1 MDKWTVS
8 RKFITELYQTWGAEK
23 PSRQAAALAY
33 YGIFSFAPVLFIVI
47 TVSGL
52 FIQELSTTVLPQLY
66 ERIVELFGQDMADFI
81 LDLVTSTT
89 ERTSGGSTLTTL
101 VGLGSLL
108 YAATGLFANLKYSLN
123 AIWHVPLEDQ
133 AGMVKF
139 ALNRLL
145 SFVMVI
151 GLGLLLVAAVFI
163 SVVLTYL
170 RTLVDWSSYLPAA
183 NIVIIFILMTVIF
196 ALIYKILPDTRID
209 WRDVWIGAIVTAVLV
224 LLGGVGIIIYF
235 SISDVGSAFDAAG
248 SMAVM
253 LIGFYYVA
261 TIFLTGAI
269 FTRVFAETFGSRARS
284 GDENSS

>member
-1 MDKWTVS
+1 MDRWTII
-8 RKFITELYQTWGAEK
+8 REFITELYQTWSAER
-23 PSRQAAALAY
+23 PTRQAAALAY
-33 YGIFSFAPVLFIVI
+33 YGIFSFAPVVFIVI
-47 TVSGL
+47 TVAGL

-66 ERIVELFGQDMADFI
+66 ERVVQLFGQDMADF
-81 LDLVTSTT
+81 LMDLVTSTT

-123 AIWHVPLEDQ
+123 AIWHVPLQDQ

-151 GLGLLLVAAVFI
+151 GLGLLLVVAVFA
-163 SVVLTYL
+163 SVVVSIL
-170 RTLVDWSSYLPAA
+170 RSFVDWSSYLPLA
-183 NIVIIFILMTVIF
+183 NIVIVFMLMTVIF

-209 WRDVWIGAIVTAVLV
+209 WRDVWIGAIVTAILV
-224 LLGGVGIIIYF
+224 LLGGTAVIFYLGK
-235 SISDVGSAFDAAG
+235 SDVGSAFDAAG
-248 SMAVM
+248 SLAVM

-269 FTRVFAETFGSRARS
+269 FTRVFAETFGSRARL